1 MWWCGAAEPV
11 RAVERMRTAREREM
25 ESCDCVERETE
36 RQRKGTIERKRT
48 TLKIHPFH
56 PCPLICL
63 DS

>member
-1 MWWCGAAEPV
+1 VVVRCGGTGESGGEAENG
-11 RAVERMRTAREREM
+11 EGEM